1 MAELKKINDDL
12 RQIGSPKKKST
23 IARAQGPTPT
33 ALASDAPCYVKYRHL
48 AEKGVM
54 ETMQLPAHYELLRQ
68 QFESNDQTVATLYNR
83 GESCIFTKLAAA
95 VKRVLSKEFGVHQLE
110 QIMAVAPESY
120 QIQWKK
126 GLYDAKKGSSRIKS
140 SDYQLVLN
148 PILVNDE
155 NDSGD
160 GKLLIF

>member
-1 MAELKKINDDL
+1 
-12 RQIGSPKKKST
+12 
-23 IARAQGPTPT
+23 
-33 ALASDAPCYVKYRHL
+33 
-48 AEKGVM
+48 M

-68 QFESNDQTVATLYNR
+68 QFETNDQTVATLYNR

-126 GLYDAKKGSSRIKS
+126 GLYDAKKGSTRIKS

-160 GKLLIF
+160 GKLS

>member
-1 MAELKKINDDL
+1 MPLV
-12 RQIGSPKKKST
+12 
-23 IARAQGPTPT
+23 
-33 ALASDAPCYVKYRHL
+33 CKYRHL

-54 ETMQLPAHYELLRQ
+54 DTMQLPAHYELLRS

-83 GESCIFTKLAAA
+83 GESCLFTKLAQA
-95 VKRVLSKEFGVHQLE
+95 VKRVLSREFGVYQLE
-110 QIMAVAPESY
+110 QIMAVAPDSY

-126 GLYDAKKGSSRIKS
+126 GLYDAKKGSARIKS

-148 PILVNDE
+148 PILENDE

-160 GKLLIF
+160 GNFWD